1 METGQQMN
9 VLTGEISENNAKGA
23 YGFLHLPHGDFAVR
37 FETGSAVD
45 LEQYT
50 VTQPNVGTND
60 TIDSDAIAVVK
71 DEKLAA
77 AGIEGIQM
85 PEAKWITVQTY
96 ESRHH
101 DLGLYGRQVDIPV
114 KKVWDDADDQDGIR
128 PEQVTVALWAN
139 GEATDKILTLT
150 EAGGWTGS
158 FTNLPEYEN
167 GQKIV
172 YTVQEASVTG
182 YTSAITGTASEGFT
196 ITNTHTPDPGPDPTP
211 DPGPDPDP
219 KPETGSLTVSKTVSG
234 SRGSKTR
241 EFTFTVTL
249 GDASVNGEY
258 GEMTFHDGEAVFTLK
273 HGESKTATG
282 LPAGIRY
289 AAAFHNY
296 RGGSGGGGGG
306 SSGSHVN
313 VTVRKEWKLE
323 HGKTA
328 AEFVTA
334 VLRRDGIPYDTVR
347 LSSQNGWTHV
357 WYGLEESHVWTVEEM
372 EVPEGF
378 SAAVYQ
384 QGTRFAIVNSDVPE
398 GEAEIQWEEPNFAQM
413 EEVSEN
419 REIHTSN
426 VPKTGD
432 RSGVMLWAALLAIS
446 GAGFAGVWI
455 LDRRRRRKEKHRE

>member
-1 METGQQMN
+1 M
-9 VLTGEISENNAKGA
+9 
-23 YGFLHLPHGDFAVR
+23 
-37 FETGSAVD
+37 
-45 LEQYT
+45 
-50 VTQPNVGTND
+50 
-60 TIDSDAIAVVK
+60 
-71 DEKLAA
+71 
-77 AGIEGIQM
+77 
-85 PEAKWITVQTY
+85 
-96 ESRHH
+96 
-101 DLGLYGRQVDIPV
+101 

-139 GEATDKILTLT
+139 GSNTGTTLTLT

-167 GQKIV
+167 GQKITYEV
-172 YTVQEASVTG
+172 KEASVTG
-182 YTSAITGTASEGFT
+182 YTPAITGTASEGFT
-196 ITNTHTPDPGPDPTP
+196 ITNTHTPDPGP

-234 SRGSKTR
+234 SRGSKSR
-241 EFTFTVTL
+241 EITFTVTL

-273 HGESKTATG
+273 HGESKTAAC

-289 AAAFHNY
+289 TAAESDNSGYTVTASGETGTIEAGKTAAAAFHNY

-306 SSGSHVN
+306 SSDSHVN

-347 LSSQNGWTHV
+347 LSSQNGWAHV
-357 WYGLEESHVWTVEEM
+357 WYGLEESHVWTLEEM

-384 QGTRFAIVNSDVPE
+384 QGTRFTIVNSDMPE
-398 GEAEIQWEEPNFAQM
+398 GEAEIQEEEPNFAQM

-432 RSGVMLWAALLAIS
+432 RSDVMLWAALLAIS

-455 LDRRRRRKEKHRE
+455 LDRRRRKKEKHRE